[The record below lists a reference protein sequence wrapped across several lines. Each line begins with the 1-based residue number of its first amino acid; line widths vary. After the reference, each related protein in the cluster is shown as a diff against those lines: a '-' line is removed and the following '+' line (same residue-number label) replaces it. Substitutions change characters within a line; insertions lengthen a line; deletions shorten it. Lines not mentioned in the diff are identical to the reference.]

1 MKPFNLE
8 EAKAGKP
15 FGRTLYPN
23 YEYRFIGTR
32 SNGDLVYEFRMR
44 GTDERWTVGYS
55 ENVLWFH
62 MIPEKKVFKGLLCE
76 SKQGVKFVW
85 NDTLHERAQIKVY
98 NFKILKE
105 FEVEYEE
112 K

>member
-15 FGRTLYPN
+15 FGRELYPN
-23 YEYRFIGTR
+23 YEYRFVGTR
-32 SNGDLVYEFRMR
+32 SNGNVVYEYRLR
-44 GTDERWTVGYS
+44 GTEHWTVGYS
-55 ENVLWFH
+55 ENALWFY
-62 MIPEKKVFKGLLCE
+62 MIPEKKVFKGLLCD
-76 SKQGVKFVW
+76 SKDGAQFVL
-85 NDTLHERAQIKVY
+85 NDNPHEWLKIKVY
-98 NFKILKE
+98 DYKVLKE